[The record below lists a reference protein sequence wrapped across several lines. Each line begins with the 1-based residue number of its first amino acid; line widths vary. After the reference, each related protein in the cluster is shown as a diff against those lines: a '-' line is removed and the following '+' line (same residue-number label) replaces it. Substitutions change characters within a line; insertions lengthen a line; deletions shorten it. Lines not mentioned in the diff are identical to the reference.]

1 MEQLKS
7 LYQNKKV
14 LVTGGA
20 GFIGSHIAEKLV
32 SLGAQVTILD
42 NFSTGKVSN
51 LKNIL
56 TQINLIY
63 SDINLPHVCMK
74 TTQNKDIVFHLAAI
88 VSVPQSQHY
97 PEICLKINS
106 QGTKNM
112 LEGCKKNSVKTF
124 VFSSS
129 CAVYGDKN
137 KPCTEDDAPKPLSPY
152 AQSKLEGEQ
161 LCRDYAQNFGINT
174 VSLRYFNVYGER
186 QHLNGEYSAVI
197 TKFRHNIQNNLPLTI
212 FGTGQQTRDFI
223 HVNEVVVAN
232 LKMAVKEN
240 LQGNVFNVAS
250 GKSISILDLIKKL
263 ESELGKKAVDIK
275 FQPARSGD
283 IVYSQASCE
292 KLKTLIETI

>member
-1 MEQLKS
+1 
-7 LYQNKKV
+7 
-14 LVTGGA
+14 
-20 GFIGSHIAEKLV
+20 V